1 MRIMKQWQKDWSFA
15 KEFYKQTPIPSLVI
29 SYDISE
35 DHICYICYISGVAAS
50 LKNKADCRSE
60 YVRCSKVKNLIKNK
74 PIIQFA

>member
-15 KEFYKQTPIPSLVI
+15 KELCKQTHVPSLVI

-35 DHICYICYISGVAAS
+35 DHICCISGVAAS
-50 LKNKADCRSE
+50 LENKADCHSE
-60 YVRCSKVKNLIKNK
+60 YVRSSKAKNLIKYK